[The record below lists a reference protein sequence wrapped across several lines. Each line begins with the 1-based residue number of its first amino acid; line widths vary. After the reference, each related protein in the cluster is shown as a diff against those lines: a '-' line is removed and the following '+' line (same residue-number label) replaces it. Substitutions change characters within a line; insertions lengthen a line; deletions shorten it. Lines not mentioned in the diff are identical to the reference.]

1 VQNRFT
7 KPFFTLVCGLL
18 VTLSGC
24 STVTSAYD
32 STVDAVSGWFK
43 SDDKKK

>member
-7 KPFFTLVCGLL
+7 KSFFILVFGLL

-32 STVDAVSGWFK
+32 STVDTVSGWFK